1 MAFLSFVLST
11 EFCASTNQSEQQ
23 NNQLVSV
30 QKKDQWHTVCVCVC
44 VCVCLD
50 A

>member
-30 QKKDQWHTVCVCVC
+30 QKINDILYVC